1 MRHASDQWFTLN
13 LPDRK
18 QVSIREFCSHNRK
31 IMSRRPSVFTSTIF
45 LAMIF
50 GFVLPTTAV
59 ASPDSQAKPKKWEL
73 KTDTRREVYL
83 KRLKVELQ
91 RNLCTET
98 SLLSCFKI
106 SKYDCHQSIGSNF
119 GVCAKKANVPEII
132 SLTGEDLLIAESV
145 GGCVSEKLGEQYKN
159 KFLEG
164 SECATRK

>member
-1 MRHASDQWFTLN
+1 
-13 LPDRK
+13 
-18 QVSIREFCSHNRK
+18 
-31 IMSRRPSVFTSTIF
+31 MSRRSSVFTSTIF
-45 LAMIF
+45 LFLIL
-50 GFVLPTTAV
+50 GFVLPTTVV
-59 ASPDSQAKPKKWEL
+59 ASPDSQAKLKKRSL

-106 SKYDCHQSIGSNF
+106 SKYDCHQSVGSNF
-119 GVCAKKANVPEII
+119 GACAKKANVPEIV
-132 SLTGEDLLIAESV
+132 SLTGEEILIAESV
-145 GGCVSEKLGEQYKN
+145 GGCVSEKLGEKYKN